1 MITLQF
7 QSILN
12 TNINLLEEFKMIYRN
27 TIESDIPQLIDLGL
41 LAYGEYFPLLGEE
54 HRNTMGGNL
63 KKPELYENMLKSGKG
78 FVAVLDEQ
86 IIGMGFLI
94 YSGNPTPIYPA
105 DWSYIRMI
113 GINPKFKGQGIAS
126 KITGLCIE
134 EAKNKNES
142 VVGLHTSEM
151 MTTAQHIYKKLG
163 FVIEKEL
170 DLIFGKRYW
179 LFKLEL
185 N

>member
-1 MITLQF
+1 M
-7 QSILN
+7 
-12 TNINLLEEFKMIYRN
+12 EYRIAE
-27 TIESDIPQLIDLGL
+27 TKDIPQLMELGL
-41 LAYGEYFPLLGEE
+41 LAYGEYFPILEDE
-54 HRNTMGGNL
+54 HQQTMENNL
-63 KKPELYENMLKSGKG
+63 KKAELYELMMKTGKG
-78 FVAVLDEQ
+78 FIATLDHQ

-94 YSGNPTPIYPA
+94 YSGNPNHIYPA
-105 DWSYIRMI
+105 NWSYIRMI

-151 MTTAQHIYKKLG
+151 MAAAQHIYKKLG